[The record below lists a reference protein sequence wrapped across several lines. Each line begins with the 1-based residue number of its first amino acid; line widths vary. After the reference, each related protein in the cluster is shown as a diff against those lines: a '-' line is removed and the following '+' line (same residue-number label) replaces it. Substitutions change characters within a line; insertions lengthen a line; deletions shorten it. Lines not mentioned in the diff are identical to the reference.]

1 MKAYCEDSDLVVT
14 QMPPT
19 ACRLRTFVNGVPS
32 DGALDLTQPTDVVKR
47 VPLAVV
53 FASLDR
59 LSGQG
64 AFSPE
69 NVPVTVCAY
78 DASRREVARCS
89 LESSPSLTR
98 SSRQH
103 QEGMALTVRAWG
115 GGRLVAAA
123 LQSPGEV
130 HRWRFRLSEAI
141 TGVQDGPLVQVFL
154 RISCDGAALPGE
166 ERQLAVVTW
175 SHPAPQAPRNTTP
188 VAKRP
193 RILSPTSW
201 GDVSTVAAITNK
213 SRDSVFVCFVP
224 RDNTW
229 VRKAHTVCDPA
240 PSRMMRP
247 TALSSGW
254 PPPLD
259 RPCCAMPS
267 TATRPRWLTCPCPF

>member
-1 MKAYCEDSDLVVT
+1 MKAYCEDNDLVVT

-69 NVPVTVCAY
+69 NVPVTICAY
-78 DASRREVARCS
+78 DEARREVGRCQ

-98 SSRQH
+98 SSRRH

-141 TGVQDGPLVQVFL
+141 TGTRCAAPVGGPHTAVIQEGPLVQIFL
-154 RISCDGAALPGE
+154 RISCDGVATSGE

-175 SHPAPQAPRNTTP
+175 SHPAPQPPRNTDPP
-188 VAKRP
+188 VKRP
-193 RILSPTSW
+193 RILAPTSW

-224 RDNTW
+224 RDNAR
-229 VRKAHTVCDPA
+229 VRTQE
-240 PSRMMRP
+240 
-247 TALSSGW
+247 TL
-254 PPPLD
+254 
-259 RPCCAMPS
+259 
-267 TATRPRWLTCPCPF
+267 